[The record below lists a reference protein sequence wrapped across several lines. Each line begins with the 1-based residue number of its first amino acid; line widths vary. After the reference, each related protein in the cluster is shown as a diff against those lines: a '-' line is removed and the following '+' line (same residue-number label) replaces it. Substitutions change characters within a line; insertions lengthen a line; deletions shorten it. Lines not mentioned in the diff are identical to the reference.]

1 MVTKRLQE
9 SGSPK
14 QARPAPVAAD
24 SANGP
29 LMLLRLREQCCC
41 GHPAAPPA
49 GPLALTLGAPA
60 ATADH
65 HDVCRR
71 CCCASDADADAPA
84 LAPGVM
90 PSVDSVLRGSR
101 YLRPVQELLRDAVS
115 AVVGGDE
122 DDESAG
128 GGSEDDAAGEEAL
141 REIRLRAAATRR
153 KGIQAKNDGGA
164 GAGAVQAKLLSLLS
178 ELEGR
183 QEHYFQELSRVAS
196 SFEPALGP
204 AATAGYTSLMSRAM
218 TRHFAN
224 LRRAILRKLAA
235 VITRPAPAPRATLW
249 ANDDSEEEED
259 DEDDDE
265 YDPAR
270 SEYMV
275 SRLVRRTKQAAAAR
289 AAEQVCRPLRGLP
302 EGSVAVLRAWLF
314 NHFLDPYPSD
324 NEKLRLA
331 VSTGLSRKQI
341 SNWFINA
348 RVRLWKP
355 MVEEM
360 YADEFSDVSSRDDD
374 AGGAAASSQ

>member
-14 QARPAPVAAD
+14 QARPVATD

-29 LMLLRLREQCCC
+29 LMLLRLREHCCREH
-41 GHPAAPPA
+41 HPAASPA

-60 ATADH
+60 ATAD
-65 HDVCRR
+65 DVCRR
-71 CCCASDADADAPA
+71 CCCARDEDADAPA

-115 AVVGGDE
+115 AVVGGDD

-128 GGSEDDAAGEEAL
+128 GGSEDEAAGEQAL

-153 KGIQAKNDGGA
+153 RGIQARSDGGA
-164 GAGAVQAKLLSLLS
+164 GAVHAKLLGLLS

-218 TRHFAN
+218 TRHFGN

-249 ANDDSEEEED
+249 ANDDSEEEEE

-265 YDPAR
+265 YDPAQT
-270 SEYMV
+270 EDVV

-289 AAEQVCRPLRGLP
+289 AAEQVCKPLRGLP

-324 NEKLRLA
+324 SEKLRLA
-331 VSTGLSRKQI
+331 VSTGLTRRQI

-374 AGGAAASSQ
+374 AAPSQ

>member
-14 QARPAPVAAD
+14 QARPVATD

-29 LMLLRLREQCCC
+29 LMLLRLREQCCREH
-41 GHPAAPPA
+41 HPAASPA

-60 ATADH
+60 AKTD
-65 HDVCRR
+65 DVCR
-71 CCCASDADADAPA
+71 CCCASDADAPA

-90 PSVDSVLRGSR
+90 PSVDSVLSGSR

-115 AVVGGDE
+115 AVVGGGD

-128 GGSEDDAAGEEAL
+128 GGSEDDAPGEEAL

-153 KGIQAKNDGGA
+153 RGIQAKNDGGA
-164 GAGAVQAKLLSLLS
+164 GAVQAKLLGLLS

-235 VITRPAPAPRATLW
+235 VARPAPAPRARLW
-249 ANDDSEEEED
+249 TNDDSEEEED

-265 YDPAR
+265 YDPAQT
-270 SEYMV
+270 EDMV
-275 SRLVRRTKQAAAAR
+275 SRLVRRTKQAVAAR
-289 AAEQVCRPLRGLP
+289 AAEQVCKPLRGLP

-314 NHFLDPYPSD
+314 NHFIDPYPSD

-331 VSTGLSRKQI
+331 VSTGLSRRQI

-355 MVEEM
+355 MIEEM

-374 AGGAAASSQ
+374 AGGGGAAASSQ

>member
-14 QARPAPVAAD
+14 QARPVATD

-29 LMLLRLREQCCC
+29 LMLLRLREHCCREH
-41 GHPAAPPA
+41 HPAASPA

-60 ATADH
+60 ATAD
-65 HDVCRR
+65 DVCRR
-71 CCCASDADADAPA
+71 C
-84 LAPGVM
+84 
-90 PSVDSVLRGSR
+90 DSVLRGSR

-115 AVVGGDE
+115 AVVGGDD

-128 GGSEDDAAGEEAL
+128 GGSEDEAAGEQAL

-153 KGIQAKNDGGA
+153 RGIQARSDGGA
-164 GAGAVQAKLLSLLS
+164 GAVHAKLLGLLS

-218 TRHFAN
+218 TRHFGN

-249 ANDDSEEEED
+249 ANDDSEEEEE

-265 YDPAR
+265 YDPAQT
-270 SEYMV
+270 EDVV

-289 AAEQVCRPLRGLP
+289 AAEQVCKPLRGLP

-324 NEKLRLA
+324 SEKLRLA
-331 VSTGLSRKQI
+331 VSTGLTRRQI

-374 AGGAAASSQ
+374 AAPSQ

>member
-14 QARPAPVAAD
+14 QARPAPVATD

-41 GHPAAPPA
+41 GHPAASPV

-60 ATADH
+60 ATDDA
-65 HDVCRR
+65 CRR

-115 AVVGGDE
+115 AVVGGD

-128 GGSEDDAAGEEAL
+128 GGSEDEAGQEAAL
-141 REIRLRAAATRR
+141 RELRLRAAATSRR
-153 KGIQAKNDGGA
+153 GILAKNDG
-164 GAGAVQAKLLSLLS
+164 GAGAVQAKLLGLLS

-218 TRHFAN
+218 TRHFGN

-235 VITRPAPAPRATLW
+235 VTRPAPAPRARLW
-249 ANDDSEEEED
+249 ANDDSEEDE
-259 DEDDDE
+259 EDDDE
-265 YDPAR
+265 QDYDPVQT
-270 SEYMV
+270 EDMV

-289 AAEQVCRPLRGLP
+289 AAEQVCKPLRGLP

-331 VSTGLSRKQI
+331 VSTGLSRRQI

-360 YADEFSDVSSRDDD
+360 YADEFSAVSSRDDD
-374 AGGAAASSQ
+374 GGAASSQ

>member
-14 QARPAPVAAD
+14 QARPAPVATD

-41 GHPAAPPA
+41 GHPAASPV

-60 ATADH
+60 ATDDA
-65 HDVCRR
+65 CRR
-71 CCCASDADADAPA
+71 C
-84 LAPGVM
+84 
-90 PSVDSVLRGSR
+90 DSVLRGSR

-115 AVVGGDE
+115 AVVGGD

-128 GGSEDDAAGEEAL
+128 GGSEDEAGQEAAL
-141 REIRLRAAATRR
+141 RELRLRAAATSRR
-153 KGIQAKNDGGA
+153 GILAKNDG
-164 GAGAVQAKLLSLLS
+164 GAGAVQAKLLGLLS
-178 ELEGR
+178 EVRPR

-218 TRHFAN
+218 TRHFGN

-235 VITRPAPAPRATLW
+235 VTRPAPAPRARLW
-249 ANDDSEEEED
+249 ANDDSEEDE
-259 DEDDDE
+259 EDDDE
-265 YDPAR
+265 QDYDPVQT
-270 SEYMV
+270 EDMV

-289 AAEQVCRPLRGLP
+289 AAEQVCKPLRGLP

-331 VSTGLSRKQI
+331 VSTGLSRRQI

-360 YADEFSDVSSRDDD
+360 YADEFSAVSSRDDD
-374 AGGAAASSQ
+374 GGAASSQ